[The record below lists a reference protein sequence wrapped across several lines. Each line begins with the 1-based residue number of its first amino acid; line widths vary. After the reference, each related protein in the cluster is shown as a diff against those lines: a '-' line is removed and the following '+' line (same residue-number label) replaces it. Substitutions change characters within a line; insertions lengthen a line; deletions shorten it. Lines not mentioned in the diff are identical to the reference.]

1 MRGCKVTG
9 AGAAEGC
16 MGGAA
21 ICSDLSRG
29 KTFS

>member
-1 MRGCKVTG
+1 VTVI
-9 AGAAEGC
+9 GAAEGC

-21 ICSDLSRG
+21 VYSDLARG